1 MGLISGG
8 ISNALFKLTPAGGG
22 LAPVA
27 LRVYGDSTE
36 HFIDR
41 QRELLLM
48 SLLHRQGFGP
58 KVSCLPASAALGV
71 GLAPPPA
78 L

>member
-22 LAPVA
+22 GLAPVA

-36 HFIDR
+36 HFINR

-48 SLLHRQGFGP
+48 GLLHRQGFGP
-58 KVSCLPASAALGV
+58 QVR
-71 GLAPPPA
+71 
-78 L
+78 